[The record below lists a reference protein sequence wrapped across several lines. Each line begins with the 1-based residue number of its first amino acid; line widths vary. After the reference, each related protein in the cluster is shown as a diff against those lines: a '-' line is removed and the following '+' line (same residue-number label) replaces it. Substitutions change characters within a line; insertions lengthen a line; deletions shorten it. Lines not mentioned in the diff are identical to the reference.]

1 MKVLNGQEGD
11 AADLDDIQGIFEGN
25 EDDDDDNNALD
36 DTQRSV
42 KLMLRSKLF
51 NFYLVIYNF
60 IFSGGVIPDST
71 MIHAARKRRQMAREM
86 GVPGDY
92 MSLNSTAENGTEGT
106 SSRKSRLV
114 RYENIF
120 IYFFNENQQ
129 NLFI

>member
-1 MKVLNGQEGD
+1 
-11 AADLDDIQGIFEGN
+11 
-25 EDDDDDNNALD
+25 
-36 DTQRSV
+36 
-42 KLMLRSKLF
+42 
-51 NFYLVIYNF
+51 
-60 IFSGGVIPDST
+60 

-86 GVPGDY
+86 GVPSDY
-92 MSLNSTAENGTEGT
+92 MSLNPTAENGTEGM